1 MENAKPLKKT
11 LIECLEVNNMKV
23 RIIKD
28 YNSKGKEY
36 KKDDILSCNE
46 SEAKLL
52 LGLRLAIPY
61 IEEAVEKPKKEVA
74 TKKRK

>member
-1 MENAKPLKKT
+1 
-11 LIECLEVNNMKV
+11 MKV
-23 RIIKD
+23 RIIKN
-28 YNSKGKEY
+28 YNSSGKAY

-61 IEEAVEKPKKEVA
+61 VEEAVEKPKKEVA

>member
-28 YNSKGKEY
+28 YNAKGKEY

>member
-1 MENAKPLKKT
+1 
-11 LIECLEVNNMKV
+11 MKV